1 MRRGEP
7 EIGESVNC
15 DEGWMSGSRTRACD
29 LSAGVVTTDIGGD
42 DRSVAGCFVSAR
54 FERSGTDNW
63 FLLSEKL
70 MEDGLGGWISL
81 EFQSKPRP
89 MQVTPQLLPT
99 LAAL

>member
-1 MRRGEP
+1 MHKDES

-15 DEGWMSGSRTRACD
+15 SEGWMSDSRTRVCD
-29 LSAGVVTTDIGGD
+29 SSAGVVTTDIGGD
-42 DRSVAGCFVSAR
+42 RRGAAAIGVR
-54 FERSGTDNW
+54 FGRSGTDNW
-63 FLLSEKL
+63 FLLSGVEL
-70 MEDGLGGWISL
+70 VEGGLGGWTLL